1 MIKIG
6 KPIIEELGGAFY
18 LSSIISSD
26 KDNICEKIWYRTT
39 AEWSKYLTDETADA
53 FLLPMLL
60 VALRTQEDIIVEA
73 PVSEKLYYNIKN
85 NILYTL
91 SIPLN
96 VNYKLDVSCESLV
109 IPDFHPFAVGCGC
122 SLGVDSFSAM
132 IRHMADDCPKSFR
145 ITHFTN
151 FNVGAYGNNL
161 EKSVK
166 FYQEALQDVKKYA
179 QENEMPLVL
188 LESNFGVFFEGENFN
203 WCGPVRTMSAVL
215 ALQKLFKRYY
225 YASGSTNKDFKY
237 TDTFC
242 EFASLTIPMFST
254 ENTELF
260 VADQDKTRIEKT
272 ASIVGNEGAQRY
284 LDVCWKRIKANRGDT
299 RFMQYPFKNCTRCS
313 KCERTV
319 LTLDILGCL
328 DKFKEVFDVEYF
340 YKNRDMIVRNYVA
353 RRNVN
358 HYFNEVYQ
366 LMILKGY
373 PIPKDNYLAKIRN
386 IVKSV
391 LKWVFFNK

>member
-6 KPIIEELGGAFY
+6 KPIREEMGEAFY

-60 VALRTQEDIIVEA
+60 VALRTQEDISIEA

-91 SIPLN
+91 SIPLKVSHN
-96 VNYKLDVSCESLV
+96 VDVKCDSLV
-109 IPDFHPFAVGCGC
+109 TLDFHPFAVGCGC

-132 IRHMADDCPKSFR
+132 IRHMSDDCPKSFR
-145 ITHFTN
+145 ITHLTN
-151 FNVGAYGNNL
+151 FNVGAYGNDF
-161 EKSVK
+161 EKSEK
-166 FYQEALQDVKKYA
+166 YYQEALPDVKKYA
-179 QENEMPLVL
+179 QEKEMPLVL

-203 WCGPVRTMSAVL
+203 WCGPVRTMSGVL

-225 YASGSTNKDFKY
+225 YASGTTNEEFKY
-237 TDTFC
+237 TDTMC
-242 EFASLTIPMFST
+242 EFASLLIPMFST
-254 ENTELF
+254 ENTELI
-260 VADQDKTRIEKT
+260 VADQDRNRIEKT
-272 ASIVGNEGAQRY
+272 ISIVDDPFAQKY

-328 DKFKEVFDVEYF
+328 DNFKEVFDVEYF
-340 YKNRDMIVRNYVA
+340 HKNRDAIVRNYVA

-366 LMILKGY
+366 LMIEKGY
-373 PIPKDNYLAKIRN
+373 LIPKESNLIRIKQ
-386 IVKSV
+386 IVKSG
-391 LKWVFFNK
+391 LKWVFFKK